1 MSELEIVKAENE
13 RLKGQLAAIRDAGDE
28 EIEDLAREAG
38 NGIGA
43 DYYQDKSGCREAEEC
58 LDRLKD
64 IAKDRGL
71 RIAELEKEIERDHIR
86 FRNATEDLI
95 RERDEAV
102 GLLKHLTRRSLIRKD
117 VEVLATLGDENAKRI
132 LELIGE
138 GE

>member
-1 MSELEIVKAENE
+1 MKDASGNE
-13 RLKGQLAAIRDAGDE
+13 RMGIEVWIGRTAVGAMEDIYERDAR
-28 EIEDLAREAG
+28 IEL
-38 NGIGA
+38 
-43 DYYQDKSGCREAEEC
+43 Q
-58 LDRLKD
+58 RLGKL
-64 IAKDRGL
+64 AKDRGL

>member
-1 MSELEIVKAENE
+1 MKDASGNE
-13 RLKGQLAAIRDAGDE
+13 RMGIEVWIGRTAVGAMEDIYERDAR
-28 EIEDLAREAG
+28 IEL
-38 NGIGA
+38 
-43 DYYQDKSGCREAEEC
+43 Q
-58 LDRLKD
+58 RLGKL
-64 IAKDRGL
+64 AKDRGL

-102 GLLKHLTRRSLIRKD
+102 GLLKWLFE
-117 VEVLATLGDENAKRI
+117 VEASETELQEYNSKRI